1 MQIAFA
7 RAFDKRASTL
17 VLCFS
22 GFATSPKFFAHLA
35 CDIPACNI
43 AICYDYRDL
52 AQVDS
57 RLGLCNK
64 SSLESTF
71 LPPVLRDLQEL
82 IDRHRHCILVG
93 FSLGVAVAARVIGT
107 IDRAGA
113 FRHSIA
119 INGTPL
125 GIDTRYGIHPR
136 IYARTLEYF
145 DVREFARA
153 FFGSDDVAEI
163 TARAKAVKSPIMR
176 GFNGDFSTLFGS
188 VLECKQELQALQSFC
203 QSHNQASPSAI
214 DSHSARSVHF
224 THAIISSR
232 DMIFSPMILESTFSH
247 THTQCHSIDAPHY
260 VFESFTSWGKLLG
273 ICVPKVDSSSGARFW
288 EARQSYT
295 ENAPIQATMR
305 QNLMRFFTSWGKL
318 LGICV
323 PKVDSSSGARFW
335 EARQSYTENAPIQAT
350 MRQNLMRLLLP
361 HAKGREFEKVFEFGA
376 GVGDFSVLLQ
386 ENLAYTHFVC
396 NDINNHA
403 SILQARLKPK
413 TRVAIFD
420 MHDIKNQPLCLERF
434 DLIASNACLQ
444 WLNAK
449 EILASVV
456 PMLAS
461 GGLLLLGSFGAR
473 TCYEVREI
481 LGIGLEYM
489 ELEDLCELLQ
499 GLGLEIV
506 ESGSETLKL
515 DCGSAL
521 GVFRHFRASG
531 VNSLSGNALNKS
543 KILAY
548 QARFGGKITYE
559 PVYILAQK
567 PKP

>member
-22 GFATSPKFFAHLA
+22 GFATNPKFFAHLA

-57 RLGLCNK
+57 RLDLLHK
-64 SSLESTF
+64 PSLESTF

-93 FSLGVAVAARVIGT
+93 FSLGVAVAARVIGA

-260 VFESFTSWGKLLG
+260 VFGS
-273 ICVPKVDSSSGARFW
+273 
-288 EARQSYT
+288 
-295 ENAPIQATMR
+295 
-305 QNLMRFFTSWGKL
+305 FTSWGKL

-361 HAKGREFEKVFEFGA
+361 HAKDREFEKVFEFGA

-403 SILQARLKPK
+403 SILQARLKPS

-420 MHDIKNQPLCLERF
+420 MHDIKDQPLCLERF
-434 DLIASNACLQ
+434 DLIVSNACLQ

-449 EILASVV
+449 EILEGVV

-548 QARFGGKITYE
+548 QARFGGIITYE
-559 PVYILAQK
+559 PIYILAKQ